1 MTMESDRAGRKSVK
15 PEIKAPRVGV
25 VILNYNSPDETISCL
40 ESIRASRG
48 GIRKIWIVDN
58 GSSNDSAVKIRDF
71 LQGGEEWLETGKNLG
86 YAGGNNAAIR
96 QALEWGAEYILLVN
110 PDVRVSRDFLPP
122 LIRALEASKSS
133 AMACPLVLE
142 EDGLTIQ
149 SYGGSVNLWTG
160 SCARR
165 LNGRQGEGI
174 TNSHWEAVDF
184 PHGACFL
191 IKRSFLEEAGLL
203 NEEYFLYYED
213 VELGLRAAKESW
225 TVLAVGASKVNHSD
239 TTQLRK
245 CDPAVV
251 YFGTR
256 NQVWTEIQYANPL
269 QLTSFLI
276 VSILFRWPLNLLLHL
291 AKGKGKAAAAVIRGV
306 FAGLFSRRWNSTAHL
321 AVPSSGRPFDDS
333 AV

>member
-1 MTMESDRAGRKSVK
+1 MSSEEADAKRKRVAT
-15 PEIKAPRVGV
+15 EIRAPRVGIV
-25 VILNYNSPDETISCL
+25 VLNYNSADETVACL
-40 ESIRASRG
+40 EALRVSNG
-48 GIRKIWIVDN
+48 GRRKTWVVDN
-58 GSSNDSAVKIRDF
+58 ASTDYSETKLPELLLD
-71 LQGGEEWLETGKNLG
+71 EEVWLETGENLG
-86 YAGGNNAAIR
+86 YAGGNNVAIR

-110 PDVRVSRDFLPP
+110 PDVRVSRNFLPP

-142 EDGLTIQ
+142 EDGRTIQ

-184 PHGACFL
+184 PHGACVL
-191 IKRSFLEEAGLL
+191 IKRSFLEAVGLL
-203 NEEYFLYYED
+203 NEGYFLYYED

-239 TTQLRK
+239 TTELRK
-245 CDPAVV
+245 CDPVVV

-256 NQVWTEIQYANPL
+256 NQAWTEIQYANPL

-276 VSILFRWPLNLLLHL
+276 VSLLVRWPLNIFLHL

-306 FAGLFSRRWNSTAHL
+306 FAGLFSGGWNSTAHL
-321 AVPSSGRPFDDS
+321 AVPRSGRPFDDT
-333 AV
+333 AA